1 VEPSSP
7 IAEHAAIRSD
17 SATVV
22 VTCPSWCEVGAQDHA
37 AALWANEGRC
47 VHEVSVTV
55 PDPIG
60 KITPDGPPRFCSPIE
75 LTLRMTTNPAGR
87 EVESPD
93 VMINGQASNIEQQD
107 LLALK
112 ISELVRLYSGSAG
125 RQLD

>member
-1 VEPSSP
+1 MEPSSP
-7 IAEHAAIRSD
+7 TTENAAIRSV

-22 VTCPSWCEVGAQDHA
+22 VTCPSWCEVSAQDHA

-55 PDPIG
+55 PDPNG
-60 KITPDGPPRFCSPIE
+60 KITADGTPRFCSPIE
-75 LTLRMTTNPAGR
+75 LSLRMTTNPAGR

-93 VMINGQASNIEQQD
+93 VMINGQESNIQQQD

-112 ISELVRLYSGSAG
+112 ISELVRLYRGSAG
-125 RQLD
+125 RQLA